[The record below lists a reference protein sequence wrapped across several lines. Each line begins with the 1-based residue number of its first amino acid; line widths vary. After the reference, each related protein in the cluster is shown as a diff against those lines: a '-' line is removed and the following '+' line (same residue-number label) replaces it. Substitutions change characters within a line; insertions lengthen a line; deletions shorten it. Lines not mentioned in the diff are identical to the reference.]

1 MPFPKNIETKLGFN
15 QIRELLNARCLSPMG
30 VYYVERMRFSNR
42 FDIVEKMLV
51 QTKEFQK
58 LLNEE
63 SPFPSSHYLDVSPYL
78 YKAKIEGVWLLEEEL
93 QSIKLVVQA
102 FIQVATFFRDRT
114 GKYVELESLLAGL
127 IINDLVVRRI
137 DRIIDADGIMRA
149 NASAELAKISAKIH
163 EKESEIRKRIQKLF
177 DKYSDL
183 GYLADQIGITIRE
196 GRLVL
201 PVLAEH
207 KRHISGFVHDESS
220 TGQTIYI
227 EPTDCFDLN
236 NGLREWQIAYRRE
249 RERIL
254 LEITDQIRPEI
265 PELEKNLQRLG
276 LFDFIRA
283 KAGLANEMKADLPIL
298 SKHPSLQLEKAY
310 HPLLRMSHDKAGLQ
324 TIPLSIALNK
334 EKYIVV
340 ISGPNAGGKSVCLK
354 TVGLLQYMLQCG
366 LLIPCESYSELGIYK
381 EIMVDI
387 GDEQSIENDLS
398 TYSSH
403 LLSMKNFCDF
413 ADGKT
418 LFLIDEFG
426 TGTDPQFGGPLA
438 EAILHHLAQK
448 RAQGIVTTHFSNLK
462 NFASQYPGLEN
473 ASMLFDHENMQPLY
487 QLELGKP
494 GSSYA
499 FELAVKSGLN
509 PHIINYAKNKVG
521 DKQRKVDELLVELEK
536 EKQAVNTMKQKL
548 QEKEVKTQKL
558 LLQYERLNQELDS
571 NKKLLMKKAKQEALA
586 LVSEAN
592 SKIEAT
598 IREIKEQ
605 QANSEVQRKARGL
618 VKDEIQQLKTGI
630 TEIELVLPDPKKL
643 AQENSELAEL
653 QVNDLVSIEGQEA
666 FGQILAIHKN
676 KALVAMGDLRSNI
689 ELIKLQKVS
698 EATQKKQAKSSSK
711 GLDFNTKMQHFSH
724 ELNVIGLRGEE
735 AVRNL
740 NTFLDEA
747 ILLGIK
753 QVRIVHGKGYGIL
766 RKLVRAELKSNKFVA
781 QINDEQIELGGDGV
795 TIVTLKT

>member
-1 MPFPKNIETKLGFN
+1 MPFPKNIEHKLGFI
-15 QIRELLNARCLSPMG
+15 QIRELLNERCLSPMG
-30 VYYVERMRFSNR
+30 QSYVDRMRFSNR
-42 FDIVEKMLV
+42 FDMVEKMLV

-63 SPFPSSHYLDVSPYL
+63 SPFPSAHYLDVSPYL
-78 YKAKIEGVWLLEEEL
+78 YKAKIDGVWLLEEEL

-102 FIQVATFFRDRT
+102 FIQVASFFKERS
-114 GKYVELESLLAGL
+114 GKYLELESLLAGL

-137 DRIIDADGIMRA
+137 DRIIDVDGMMRP
-149 NASAELAKISAKIH
+149 NASPELAKISSKIH

-177 DKYSDL
+177 DKYTDL

-207 KRHISGFVHDESS
+207 KRHVAGFVHDESS

-283 KAGLANEMKADLPIL
+283 KAALANEMKADLPIL
-298 SKHPSLQLEKAY
+298 SKHPGLQLVNAY
-310 HPLLRMSHDKAGLQ
+310 HPLLRMSHDKAGLK
-324 TIPLSIALNK
+324 TVPLSIALNK

-366 LLIPCESYSELGIYK
+366 LLIPCESFSEIGIYK

-509 PHIINYAKNKVG
+509 QHIINYAKNKVG

-536 EKQAVNTMKQKL
+536 EKQSVNTLKTKL
-548 QEKEVKTQKL
+548 SEKEHKTDQLLRNYEKL
-558 LLQYERLNQELDS
+558 SSELES
-571 NKKLLMKKAKQEALA
+571 NKKVLLKKAKQEALA

-618 VKDEIQQLKTGI
+618 VKGEIQQLKTDI
-630 TEIELVLPDPKKL
+630 NEIEMNQPDEAKVDSMRADISVL
-643 AQENSELAEL
+643 QI
-653 QVNDLVSIEGQEA
+653 NDLVSIEGQEA

-689 ELIKLQKVS
+689 ELSKLHKVS
-698 EATQKKQAKSSSK
+698 ESAKKQQIKNSSK
-711 GLDFNTKMQHFSH
+711 GLDLNSKMQHFSH
-724 ELNVIGLRGEE
+724 ELNLIGLRGEE
-735 AVRNL
+735 AIRNV
-740 NTFLDEA
+740 NNFIDEA

-766 RKLVRAELKSNKFVA
+766 RKLVRTELKANKFVA
-781 QINDEQIELGGDGV
+781 HCHDEQVELGGDGV
-795 TIVTLKT
+795 TIVTLHT

>member
-1 MPFPKNIETKLGFN
+1 MPFPKNIEQKLGFT
-15 QIRELLNARCLSPMG
+15 QVRELLSARCLSAMG
-30 VYYVERMRFSNR
+30 QYYVERMRFANR
-42 FDIVEKMLV
+42 LDIVEKMLV
-51 QTKEFQK
+51 QTKEFQRV
-58 LLNEE
+58 LNEE
-63 SPFPSSHYLDVSPYL
+63 SPFPSEHYLDVSPYL

-93 QSIKLVVQA
+93 QSIKLVIKA
-102 FIQVATFFRDRT
+102 FIQVATFFRERG
-114 GKYVELESLLAGL
+114 GKYPELEALLAGL

-137 DRIIDADGIMRA
+137 DRIIDVEGLMRP
-149 NASAELAKISAKIH
+149 NASPELAKISGKIH
-163 EKESEIRKRIQKLF
+163 DKESEIRKRIQKLF
-177 DKYSDL
+177 DKYTGL
-183 GYLADQIGITIRE
+183 GYLAEQIGITIRE

-207 KRHISGFVHDESS
+207 KRHVPGFVHDESS

-227 EPTDCFDLN
+227 EPTECFDLN

-254 LEITDQIRPEI
+254 LEITDQIRPEV

-283 KAGLANEMKADLPIL
+283 KAGLSNDMKADLPIL
-298 SKHPSLQLEKAY
+298 SKHPGLNLVKAY
-310 HPLLRMSHDKAGLQ
+310 HPLLRLGHDKAGLK
-324 TIPLSIALNK
+324 TIPLSITLNQD
-334 EKYIVV
+334 KYIVV

-366 LLIPCESYSELGIYK
+366 LLIPCESHSEVGIYK

-487 QLELGKP
+487 VLELGKP

-536 EKQAVNTMKQKL
+536 EKQLVQGMKQKL
-548 QEKEVKTQKL
+548 QEKEGKTQKL
-558 LLQYERLNQELDS
+558 LEQYEGLTQELDV
-571 NKKLLMKKAKQEALA
+571 NKKTLLKKAKQEALA

-605 QANSEVQRKARGL
+605 QANSEVQRKARVL
-618 VKDEIQQLKTGI
+618 VKEEMQQLKTDI
-630 TEIELVLPDPKKL
+630 AQIEYVEPELNPQKK
-643 AQENSELAEL
+643 AQSDSDILRENDW
-653 QVNDLVSIEGQEA
+653 VTIEGQVA
-666 FGQILAIHKN
+666 LGQVISVQKN

-689 ELIKLQKVS
+689 ELSKLSKVS
-698 EATQKKQAKSSSK
+698 LTAKKQQTKLGSS
-711 GLDFNTKMQHFSH
+711 GVDFNSKMQHFSH
-724 ELNVIGLRGEE
+724 ELNLIGLRGEE

-766 RKLVRAELKSNKFVA
+766 RKLVRTELKINKFVGHFG
-781 QINDEQIELGGDGV
+781 DEQVELGGDGV
-795 TIVTLKT
+795 TIVSLKV

>member
-1 MPFPKNIETKLGFN
+1 MPFPKNIEQKLGFS
-15 QIRELLNARCLSPMG
+15 QVRELLMQRCLSPMG
-30 VYYVERMRFSNR
+30 QYYVERMRFANKY
-42 FDIVEKMLV
+42 DIVEKMLL

-58 LLNEE
+58 LLIEE
-63 SPFPSSHYLDVSPYL
+63 TPFPSEHYLDISPYL
-78 YKAKIEGVWLLEEEL
+78 HKAKIDGVWLLEEEL
-93 QSIKLVVQA
+93 QQIKMVVQA
-102 FIQVATFFRDRT
+102 FIHVASFFRERS
-114 GKYVELESLLAGL
+114 GRYPQLESLLQGL
-127 IINDLVVRRI
+127 IINDLVLRRI
-137 DRIIDADGIMRA
+137 DRILDAEGLLRP
-149 NASAELAKISAKIH
+149 NASPELSKISSKIH
-163 EKESEIRKRIQKLF
+163 EKESEIRKRIQRLF
-177 DKYSDL
+177 DKFSDL
-183 GYLADQIGITIRE
+183 GYLTEQIGITIRD

-207 KRHISGFVHDESS
+207 KRHVPGFVHDESN

-227 EPTDCFDLN
+227 EPTECFDLN

-276 LFDFIRA
+276 LFDFVRA
-283 KAGLANEMKADLPIL
+283 KAKLATEMKADLPII
-298 SKHPSLQLEKAY
+298 SRHPGVNLVQAY
-310 HPLLRMSHDKAGLQ
+310 HPLLRMSHDKAGQ
-324 TIPLSIALNK
+324 KTIPLSVSLNP

-366 LLIPCESYSELGIYK
+366 LLVPCEGHSEMGIYK

-448 RAQGIVTTHFSNLK
+448 RAHGIVTTHFSNLK
-462 NFASQYPGLEN
+462 NFASQYKGLEN
-473 ASMLFDHENMQPLY
+473 ASMLFDHVNLQPLY
-487 QLELGKP
+487 ILELGKP

-509 PHIINYAKNKVG
+509 QTIINYAKNKVG

-536 EKQAVNTMKQKL
+536 EKQSVQTIKSKL
-548 QEKEVKTQKL
+548 AEKETKTEQLLRNYEKL
-558 LLQYERLNQELDS
+558 SSELEL
-571 NKKLLMKKAKQEALA
+571 NKKVLLKKAKQEALA

-605 QANSEVQRKARGL
+605 QANSEIQRKARTL
-618 VKDEIQQLKTGI
+618 VKEEIQQFK
-630 TEIELVLPDPKKL
+630 TEIEELGSLEPETKKQSIELVDSPL
-643 AQENSELAEL
+643 A
-653 QVNDLVSIEGQEA
+653 VNDMVKIEGQEA
-666 FGQILAIHKN
+666 LGQIISIQKN
-676 KALVAMGDLRSNI
+676 KAVVAMGDLKSSI
-689 ELIKLQKVS
+689 DISKLQKVS
-698 EATQKKQAKSSSK
+698 ATDAKQKLKKSPA
-711 GLDFNTKMQHFSH
+711 GLDFNNKMQHFNH

-735 AVRNL
+735 AIRNL
-740 NTFLDEA
+740 NAFIDEA

-766 RKLVRAELKSNKFVA
+766 RKLVRAELKNNKFVA
-781 QINDEQIELGGDGV
+781 QLTDEQVELGGDGV
-795 TIVTLKT
+795 TLVTLNM

>member
-1 MPFPKNIETKLGFN
+1 M
-15 QIRELLNARCLSPMG
+15 
-30 VYYVERMRFSNR
+30 V
-42 FDIVEKMLV
+42 
-51 QTKEFQK
+51 
-58 LLNEE
+58 
-63 SPFPSSHYLDVSPYL
+63 
-78 YKAKIEGVWLLEEEL
+78 
-93 QSIKLVVQA
+93 
-102 FIQVATFFRDRT
+102 
-114 GKYVELESLLAGL
+114 
-127 IINDLVVRRI
+127 
-137 DRIIDADGIMRA
+137 
-149 NASAELAKISAKIH
+149 
-163 EKESEIRKRIQKLF
+163 
-177 DKYSDL
+177 
-183 GYLADQIGITIRE
+183 
-196 GRLVL
+196 
-201 PVLAEH
+201 
-207 KRHISGFVHDESS
+207 
-220 TGQTIYI
+220 
-227 EPTDCFDLN
+227 
-236 NGLREWQIAYRRE
+236 
-249 RERIL
+249 
-254 LEITDQIRPEI
+254 
-265 PELEKNLQRLG
+265 
-276 LFDFIRA
+276 
-283 KAGLANEMKADLPIL
+283 
-298 SKHPSLQLEKAY
+298 KAY
-310 HPLLRMSHDKAGLQ
+310 HPLLRLSHDKAGLK
-324 TIPLSIALNK
+324 TIPLSITLNQD
-334 EKYIVV
+334 KYIVV

-366 LLIPCESYSELGIYK
+366 LLIPCESHSEVGIYK

-487 QLELGKP
+487 VLELGKP

-509 PHIINYAKNKVG
+509 QHIINYAKNKVG

-536 EKQAVNTMKQKL
+536 EKQLVQGMKQKL
-548 QEKEVKTQKL
+548 QEKEGKTQKL
-558 LLQYERLNQELDS
+558 LEQYEGLTQELDV
-571 NKKLLMKKAKQEALA
+571 NKKTLLKKAKQEALA

-605 QANSEVQRKARGL
+605 QANSEVQRKARVL
-618 VKDEIQQLKTGI
+618 VKEEMRQLKTDI
-630 TEIELVLPDPKKL
+630 AQIEYVVPELNPQKK
-643 AQENSELAEL
+643 AQSASDILRENDW
-653 QVNDLVSIEGQEA
+653 VTIEGQVA
-666 FGQILAIHKN
+666 LGQVISVQKN

-689 ELIKLQKVS
+689 ELSKLSKVS
-698 EATQKKQAKSSSK
+698 LTAKKQQTKLGSS
-711 GLDFNTKMQHFSH
+711 GVDFNNKMQHFSH
-724 ELNVIGLRGEE
+724 DLNLIGLRGEE

-766 RKLVRAELKSNKFVA
+766 RKLVRTELKINKFVA
-781 QINDEQIELGGDGV
+781 HFGDEQVELGGDGV
-795 TIVTLKT
+795 TIVSLKV

>member
-1 MPFPKNIETKLGFN
+1 MPFPKNIEQKLGFT
-15 QIRELLNARCLSPMG
+15 QVRELISARCLSAMG
-30 VYYVERMRFSNR
+30 QYYVERMRFANR
-42 FDIVEKMLV
+42 LDIVEKMLV
-51 QTKEFQK
+51 QTKEFQRV
-58 LLNEE
+58 LNEE
-63 SPFPSSHYLDVSPYL
+63 SPFPSEHYLDVSPYL

-93 QSIKLVVQA
+93 QSIKLVIKA
-102 FIQVATFFRDRT
+102 FIQVATFFRERG
-114 GKYVELESLLAGL
+114 GKYPELEALLAGL

-137 DRIIDADGIMRA
+137 DRIIDVEGLMRP
-149 NASAELAKISAKIH
+149 NASPELAKISSKIH
-163 EKESEIRKRIQKLF
+163 DKESEIRKRIQKLF
-177 DKYSDL
+177 DKYTGL
-183 GYLADQIGITIRE
+183 GYLAEQIGITIRE

-207 KRHISGFVHDESS
+207 KRHVPGFVHDESS

-227 EPTDCFDLN
+227 EPTECFDLN
-236 NGLREWQIAYRRE
+236 NSLREWQIAYRRE

-283 KAGLANEMKADLPIL
+283 KAGLSNDMKADLPIL
-298 SKHPSLQLEKAY
+298 SKHPGLNLVKAY
-310 HPLLRMSHDKAGLQ
+310 HPLLRLSHDKAGLK
-324 TIPLSIALNK
+324 TIPLSITLNHD
-334 EKYIVV
+334 KYIVV

-366 LLIPCESYSELGIYK
+366 LLIPCESHSEVGIYK

-487 QLELGKP
+487 VLELGKP

-509 PHIINYAKNKVG
+509 QHIINYAKNKVG

-536 EKQAVNTMKQKL
+536 EKQLVQGMKQKL
-548 QEKEVKTQKL
+548 QEKEGKTQKL
-558 LLQYERLNQELDS
+558 LEQYEGLTQELDV
-571 NKKLLMKKAKQEALA
+571 NKKTLLKKAKQEALA

-605 QANSEVQRKARGL
+605 QANSEVQRKARVL
-618 VKDEIQQLKTGI
+618 VKEEMQQLKTDI
-630 TEIELVLPDPKKL
+630 AQIEYVEPELNPQKKEQSASDIL
-643 AQENSELAEL
+643 RENDW
-653 QVNDLVSIEGQEA
+653 VNIEGQVA
-666 FGQILAIHKN
+666 LGQVISIQKN

-689 ELIKLQKVS
+689 ELSKLSKVS
-698 EATQKKQAKSSSK
+698 LTAKKQQAKLGSS
-711 GLDFNTKMQHFSH
+711 GVDFNSKMQHFSH
-724 ELNVIGLRGEE
+724 ELNLIGLRGEE

-740 NTFLDEA
+740 NAFLDEA

-766 RKLVRAELKSNKFVA
+766 RKLVRTELKINKFVGHFS
-781 QINDEQIELGGDGV
+781 DEQIELGGDGV
-795 TIVTLKT
+795 TIVSLKV

>member
-1 MPFPKNIETKLGFN
+1 LPFPKNIEQKLGFT
-15 QIRELLNARCLSPMG
+15 QVRELLSARCLSPMG
-30 VYYVERMRFSNR
+30 QYYVDRMRFANR
-42 FDIVEKMLV
+42 FDVVEKMLL
-51 QTKEFQK
+51 QSKEFQK
-58 LLNEE
+58 LLREE
-63 SPFPSSHYLDVSPYL
+63 SPFPSEHYLDVSPYL

-102 FIQVATFFRDRT
+102 FIHVATFFRERA
-114 GKYVELESLLAGL
+114 GKYPELESLLQGL
-127 IINDLVVRRI
+127 IINDLVLRRI
-137 DRIIDADGIMRA
+137 DRILDAEGLLRP
-149 NASAELAKISAKIH
+149 NASPELAKISSKIH
-163 EKESEIRKRIQKLF
+163 EKESEIRRRIQKLF
-177 DKYSDL
+177 DKFAGL

-207 KRHISGFVHDESS
+207 KRHVPGFVHDESS

-283 KAGLANEMKADLPIL
+283 KAGLANDMKADLPIL
-298 SKHPSLQLEKAY
+298 SKHPSLQLVKAY

-324 TIPLSIALNK
+324 TIPLSIDLNK
-334 EKYIVV
+334 DKYIVV

-366 LLIPCESYSELGIYK
+366 LLIPCESHSEVGIYK

-487 QLELGKP
+487 VLELGKP

-509 PHIINYAKNKVG
+509 QHIINYAKNKVG

-536 EKQAVNTMKQKL
+536 EKQAVQSMKQKL
-548 QEKEVKTQKL
+548 QEKEIKTQKL
-558 LLQYERLNQELDS
+558 LLQYENLTQELDS
-571 NKKLLMKKAKQEALA
+571 NKKTLLKKAKQEALA

-605 QANSEVQRKARGL
+605 QANSDVQRKARVL
-618 VKDEIQQLKTGI
+618 VKEEIQQLKTDI
-630 TEIELVLPDPKKL
+630 SEIELVQPEVKK
-643 AQENSELAEL
+643 AGHSASENSELGIG
-653 QVNDLVSIEGQEA
+653 DLVRIEGQEA
-666 FGQILAIHKN
+666 FGQIVELQKN
-676 KALVAMGDLRSNI
+676 KALVAMGDLRSTI
-689 ELIKLQKVS
+689 SLEKLSKVS
-698 EATQKKQAKSSSK
+698 ETAKKQQVKNSSK
-711 GLDFNTKMQHFSH
+711 GLDYNSKMQHFSH
-724 ELNVIGLRGEE
+724 ELNLIGLRGEE

-766 RKLVRAELKSNKFVA
+766 RKLVRTELKINKFVA
-781 QINDEQIELGGDGV
+781 HFGDEQVELGGDGV
-795 TIVTLKT
+795 TLVTLNF

>member
-1 MPFPKNIETKLGFN
+1 MPFPKNIEQKLGFT
-15 QIRELLNARCLSPMG
+15 QVRELISARCLSAMG
-30 VYYVERMRFSNR
+30 QYYVERMRFANR
-42 FDIVEKMLV
+42 LDIVEKMLV
-51 QTKEFQK
+51 QTKEFQRV
-58 LLNEE
+58 LNEE
-63 SPFPSSHYLDVSPYL
+63 SPFPSEHYLDVSPYL

-93 QSIKLVVQA
+93 QSIKLVIKA
-102 FIQVATFFRDRT
+102 FIQVAAFFRERG
-114 GKYVELESLLAGL
+114 GKYPELEALLAGL

-137 DRIIDADGIMRA
+137 DRIIDVEGLMRP
-149 NASAELAKISAKIH
+149 NASPELAKISSKIH
-163 EKESEIRKRIQKLF
+163 DKESEIRKRIQKLF
-177 DKYSDL
+177 DKYTGL
-183 GYLADQIGITIRE
+183 GYLAEQIGITIRE

-207 KRHISGFVHDESS
+207 KRHVPGFVHDESS

-227 EPTDCFDLN
+227 EPTECFDLN

-283 KAGLANEMKADLPIL
+283 KAGLSNDMKADLPIL
-298 SKHPSLQLEKAY
+298 SKHPGLNLVKAY
-310 HPLLRMSHDKAGLQ
+310 HPLLRLSHDKAGLK
-324 TIPLSIALNK
+324 TIPLSITLNQD
-334 EKYIVV
+334 KYIVV

-366 LLIPCESYSELGIYK
+366 LLIPCESHSEVGIYK

-487 QLELGKP
+487 VLELGKP

-509 PHIINYAKNKVG
+509 QHIINYAKNKVG

-536 EKQAVNTMKQKL
+536 EKQLVQGMKQKL
-548 QEKEVKTQKL
+548 QEKEGKTQKL
-558 LLQYERLNQELDS
+558 LEQYEGLTQELDV
-571 NKKLLMKKAKQEALA
+571 NKKTLLKKAKQEALA

-605 QANSEVQRKARGL
+605 QANSEVQRKARVL
-618 VKDEIQQLKTGI
+618 VKEEMQQLKTDI
-630 TEIELVLPDPKKL
+630 AQIEYVEPELNPQKKEQSVSDIL
-643 AQENSELAEL
+643 RENDW
-653 QVNDLVSIEGQEA
+653 VNIEGQVA
-666 FGQILAIHKN
+666 LGQVISIQKN

-689 ELIKLQKVS
+689 ELSKLSKVS
-698 EATQKKQAKSSSK
+698 LTAKKQQAKLGSS
-711 GLDFNTKMQHFSH
+711 GVDFNSKMQHFSH
-724 ELNVIGLRGEE
+724 ELNLIGLRGEE

-740 NTFLDEA
+740 NAFLDEA

-766 RKLVRAELKSNKFVA
+766 RKLVRTELKINKFVGHFS
-781 QINDEQIELGGDGV
+781 DEQIELGGDGV
-795 TIVTLKT
+795 TIVSLKV